1 MAFHF
6 ELRLAHGDDAGTF
19 ETAERGWTV
28 GDTLITDG
36 NRRYPI
42 TKIIPL
48 ELVQEFV
55 DAALNGVLEVEPL

>member
-19 ETAERGWTV
+19 EKPPNAAGRSATPCSQRQP
-28 GDTLITDG
+28 
-36 NRRYPI
+36 RYRI

-48 ELVQEFV
+48 ELVKEFV